1 VKITIKKLISWGAC
15 YYENE
20 LKEFK
25 KNLKIKYGVTPLEF
39 AELDIKTEDKIWT
52 LLRPEIIPE
61 KELHLLGCT
70 FAEDALKLERKNGR
84 EPHPD
89 SWDAIKVKR
98 KWVAG
103 KATEEELKSAE
114 SAAESAA
121 GSATGSAWSAA
132 NSAANSAAYSA
143 RSAAGS
149 AESAWSAAWL
159 AARSAAES
167 AAESARSAV
176 EKKILKQIKMKC
188 GRS

>member
-1 VKITIKKLISWGAC
+1 MKITIKKLISWGAC

-114 SAAESAA
+114 SAA
-121 GSATGSAWSAA
+121 
-132 NSAANSAAYSA
+132 
-143 RSAAGS
+143 
-149 AESAWSAAWL
+149 L
-159 AARSAAES
+159 S

>member
-1 VKITIKKLISWGAC
+1 MKITIKKLISWGAC
-15 YYENE
+15 YYEDE

-25 KNLKIKYGVTPLEF
+25 KKLKIKGSVTPLEF
-39 AELDIKTEDKIWT
+39 VDLDIGTEDKIWT
-52 LLRPEIIPE
+52 LLTPEIIPE

-114 SAAESAA
+114 LAAWSAAWPAAWSAAWPAKLAAWSTAESAA
-121 GSATGSAWSAA
+121 G
-132 NSAANSAAYSA
+132 
-143 RSAAGS
+143 
-149 AESAWSAAWL
+149 
-159 AARSAAES
+159 
-167 AAESARSAV
+167 SARSAV